1 MAALRRVLW
10 KLEIAWTCLNAS
22 ILAQCY
28 LFGGKLQCYSGE
40 ELRIISTAE
49 SATEWPEAEGN
60 ARQIYNQ
67 ETASCFGEFRS
78 CVMNFIRRNFSNL
91 CNIRHMMQPH
101 GDNHGEGM
109 LMILFVPRNTINTR
123 RRRATTGTRVT
134 RGKIHCV
141 CLFLNDI

>member
-1 MAALRRVLW
+1 LAALRRVLW

-22 ILAQCY
+22 IVAQSY

-67 ETASCFGEFRS
+67 ETVSRFGEFRS
-78 CVMNFIRRNFSNL
+78 CVMIFIRQNFGNL
-91 CNIRHMMQPH
+91 CNIR
-101 GDNHGEGM
+101 DTIVIEGQ
-109 LMILFVPRNTINTR
+109 VS
-123 RRRATTGTRVT
+123 TRV
-134 RGKIHCV
+134 RVNPVKHK
-141 CLFLNDI
+141 LSDLNRKSV